1 MTVTRIEDFV
11 LSPPISIGRE
21 EHRQLT
27 VLALA
32 GIDHNP
38 DVADDLLHELD
49 RAVVVPDTE
58 MPGDIVRMGS
68 RVHYRSGDDERIVT
82 LVFPAKADIAQGR
95 ISVLT
100 PIGAALIGLRAGQS
114 ITSMTRDGRK
124 QVLTVLAVS
133 PPDDGDSDDDIGPG
147 PAAA

>member
-1 MTVTRIEDFV
+1 VSITHLEDFH
-11 LSPPISIGRE
+11 LSPPISIGRD

-32 GIDHNP
+32 GIGHHP

-49 RAVVVPDTE
+49 RARIVPD
-58 MPGDIVRMGS
+58 PAVPRDIVRMGS
-68 RVHYRSGDDERIVT
+68 RVHYRSGDDERVVT
-82 LVFPAKADIAQGR
+82 LVYPAEADIARQR

-100 PIGAALIGLRAGQS
+100 PVGAALIGLRTGQS
-114 ITSMTRDGRK
+114 ISTMTRDGRK

-133 PPDDGDSDDDIGPG
+133 QPPDEAGPR
-147 PAAA
+147 AA